1 MTFQIANI
9 ILYSHDG
16 RIRELPFRIGELNVI
31 TGASKTGKSA
41 LIDIV
46 DYCTGRGDCYV
57 AEGVI
62 RRHVSWFAVLF
73 HAGDSQ
79 IFVARRNPGPGN
91 KTSPDIYVQR
101 GTAIKPPAISA
112 LVKNFTLDALGEMLD
127 AAVGINE
134 NEHRPPAGQTR
145 DPLTATIRHALTF
158 SFQDQDEIDSK
169 KILFHRTG
177 DNFIAQAVK
186 DSLPYFLGAIDEDRL
201 LKLSLLDA
209 AKRELRRLERQLRE
223 ISNAGSDELL
233 EARALLEEAKSVGLV
248 DERVAASTPEAVI
261 GALTPLASADFVGS
275 NFVVGS
281 ADDALARLRTE
292 RAVLRKELEEVKSEL
307 RATRLF
313 RTENGS
319 YRREAGEQRAR
330 LSAIGLFRD
339 AEADHAHCPLCES
352 TLETPLPAVEEI
364 AGALAGMHQEL
375 QAVETESPKIQAKL
389 ALLQERE
396 TGLEGRLRENGQR
409 MAARIRENE
418 LLAKQ
423 RDDFVVQ
430 ARTVGKI
437 TQYLSTSVRSADNS
451 ALVRQV
457 EEARARVAMLAAE
470 VGDDNAQERL
480 ETYLN
485 IIGRMMTDY
494 SDALDL
500 EHRGSQL
507 RLDIRKLTVI
517 ADTIDGPVPLQR
529 MGSGENWV
537 GYHVLTHLALHKWF
551 RQKSRPVP
559 GFLILD
565 QPSQAHYPPEKDADD
580 GSIAALADEDKTAV
594 QKLFSLIAEVV
605 REIAPSLQVILLDH
619 ADLNEDWF
627 DAAVIERWRHG
638 RKLVPLDWINI

>member
-16 RIRELPFRIGELNVI
+16 RIRELPFRIGELNII

-46 DYCTGRGDCYV
+46 DYCTGRDDCYV

-62 RRHVSWFAVLF
+62 RRYVSWFAVLF
-73 HAGDSQ
+73 QAGDSQ

-101 GTAIKPPAISA
+101 GTTIEPPAISVLA
-112 LVKNFTLDALGEMLD
+112 KNFTLDALGKMLD

-134 NEHRPPAGQTR
+134 NQHRPPMGQTR
-145 DPLTATIRHALTF
+145 NPLTANIRHALTF

-201 LKLSLLDA
+201 LKLSLFDA
-209 AKRELRRLERQLRE
+209 AKRELRCLERQLRE
-223 ISNAGSDELL
+223 ISNASSDELP
-233 EARALLEEAKSVGLV
+233 EAWALLEEAKSVGLV
-248 DERVAASTPEAVI
+248 DERVVASTPEAVI
-261 GALTPLASADFVGS
+261 GALVPLAGADFVGG

-281 ADDALARLRTE
+281 ADDALVRLRTE
-292 RAVLRKELEEVKSEL
+292 RAALRNEMEEVKSEL

-313 RTENGS
+313 RTENGG
-319 YRREAGEQRAR
+319 YRRESGEQRAR
-330 LSAIGLFRD
+330 LSVIGLFRD
-339 AEADHAHCPLCES
+339 AEADHVHCPLCES
-352 TLETPLPAVEEI
+352 VLETPLPAVEEI
-364 AGALAGMHQEL
+364 VGALAGMHHEL
-375 QAVETESPKIQAKL
+375 HAVETESPKIQAKL
-389 ALLQERE
+389 ASLQERE
-396 TGLEGRLRENGQR
+396 TRLEGRLRENGQR
-409 MAARIRENE
+409 MADRIREKE
-418 LLAKQ
+418 FFAKQ

-430 ARTVGKI
+430 ARTIGKI
-437 TQYLSTSVRSADNS
+437 TQYLNTSARSADNS

-457 EEARARVAMLAAE
+457 EEARARIAILAAE
-470 VGDDNAQERL
+470 VGDDSAQERL

-500 EHRGSQL
+500 EHSGSQL

-551 RQKSRPVP
+551 RQKARPVP
-559 GFLILD
+559 AFLILD
-565 QPSQAHYPPEKDADD
+565 QPSQAHYPPEKDAND
-580 GSIAALADEDKTAV
+580 GSIASLADEDKTAV
-594 QKLFSLIAEVV
+594 QKLFSLIAKVA

-627 DAAVIERWRHG
+627 NAAVIERWRHG
-638 RKLVPLDWINI
+638 CKLVPLDWIDS

>member
-16 RIRELPFRIGELNVI
+16 RIRELPLRLGELNVI

-73 HAGDSQ
+73 QTGDSQ

-101 GTAIKPPAISA
+101 GTTIPTPALSA
-112 LVKNFTLDALGEMLD
+112 LFKNFTLDALGDMLD

-134 NEHRPPAGQTR
+134 NQHRPPAGQTR
-145 DPLTATIRHALTF
+145 DPLTANIRHALTF

-169 KILFHRTG
+169 KVLFHRTS
-177 DNFIAQAVK
+177 DNFIAQAIK

-201 LKLSLLDA
+201 LKLALLDG
-209 AKRELRRLERQLRE
+209 AKREMRRLERQLRE
-223 ISNAGSDELL
+223 ILNSSSDDLP
-233 EARALLEEAKSVGLV
+233 EARSLLDEAKSVGLV
-248 DERVAASTPEAVI
+248 DERVVASTSEAVI
-261 GALTPLASADFVGS
+261 DALTPLTGAEFVGG
-275 NFVVGS
+275 NFVIGGTE
-281 ADDALARLRTE
+281 DALVRLRAE
-292 RAVLRKELEEVKSEL
+292 RTGLRNELEGIKSEL
-307 RATRLF
+307 RTTRLF

-330 LSAIGLFRD
+330 LSAVGLFRD
-339 AEADHAHCPLCES
+339 AEADNVHCPLCES
-352 TLETPLPAVEEI
+352 ALATPLPAVEEI
-364 AGALAGMHQEL
+364 ASALAEMHHEL
-375 QAVETESPKIQAKL
+375 QAVESESPKIQAKL
-389 ALLQERE
+389 ASLQERE
-396 TGLEGRLRENGQR
+396 MLLEGRLRENGQR

-418 LLAKQ
+418 LFAKQ
-423 RDDFVVQ
+423 RDDFIVQ

-437 TQYLSTSVRSADNS
+437 TQYLSTTTRSADNS
-451 ALVRQV
+451 TLLREI
-457 EEARARVAMLAAE
+457 EEARARVAILTAE
-470 VGDDNAQERL
+470 VGANDAQERL

-559 GFLILD
+559 SFLILD
-565 QPSQAHYPPEKDADD
+565 QPSQAHYPPDKDTGD
-580 GSIAALADEDKTAV
+580 GSITSLADEDQTAV
-594 QKLFSLIAEVV
+594 QKLFSLIAEVA

-619 ADLNEDWF
+619 ADLKEDWF

-638 RKLVPLDWINI
+638 RKLVPLDWIDQ

>member
-1 MTFQIANI
+1 
-9 ILYSHDG
+9 
-16 RIRELPFRIGELNVI
+16 
-31 TGASKTGKSA
+31 
-41 LIDIV
+41 
-46 DYCTGRGDCYV
+46 
-57 AEGVI
+57 
-62 RRHVSWFAVLF
+62 
-73 HAGDSQ
+73 
-79 IFVARRNPGPGN
+79 
-91 KTSPDIYVQR
+91 
-101 GTAIKPPAISA
+101 
-112 LVKNFTLDALGEMLD
+112 
-127 AAVGINE
+127 
-134 NEHRPPAGQTR
+134 
-145 DPLTATIRHALTF
+145 
-158 SFQDQDEIDSK
+158 
-169 KILFHRTG
+169 
-177 DNFIAQAVK
+177 
-186 DSLPYFLGAIDEDRL
+186 
-201 LKLSLLDA
+201 
-209 AKRELRRLERQLRE
+209 
-223 ISNAGSDELL
+223 
-233 EARALLEEAKSVGLV
+233 
-248 DERVAASTPEAVI
+248 
-261 GALTPLASADFVGS
+261 
-275 NFVVGS
+275 
-281 ADDALARLRTE
+281 
-292 RAVLRKELEEVKSEL
+292 
-307 RATRLF
+307 
-313 RTENGS
+313 
-319 YRREAGEQRAR
+319 
-330 LSAIGLFRD
+330 
-339 AEADHAHCPLCES
+339 
-352 TLETPLPAVEEI
+352 
-364 AGALAGMHQEL
+364 MHQEL

-389 ALLQERE
+389 ASLQERE

-437 TQYLSTSVRSADNS
+437 TQYLSTSTRSADNS

-457 EEARARVAMLAAE
+457 DEARARVAMLASE

-580 GSIAALADEDKTAV
+580 GSIASLADEDKTAV
-594 QKLFSLIAEVV
+594 QKLFLLIAEVA

-638 RKLVPLDWINI
+638 RKLVPLDWIDS

>member
-16 RIRELPFRIGELNVI
+16 RIRELPFRIGELNII

-62 RRHVSWFAVLF
+62 RRYVSWFAVLF
-73 HAGDSQ
+73 QASDSQ

-101 GTAIKPPAISA
+101 GTTIEPPAISVLA
-112 LVKNFTLDALGEMLD
+112 KNFTLDALGKMLD
-127 AAVGINE
+127 AAVCINE
-134 NEHRPPAGQTR
+134 NQHRPPMGQTR
-145 DPLTATIRHALTF
+145 NPLTANIRHALTF

-201 LKLSLLDA
+201 LKLSLFDA

-223 ISNAGSDELL
+223 ISNASSDELP
-233 EARALLEEAKSVGLV
+233 EAWALLEEAKSVGLV
-248 DERVAASTPEAVI
+248 DERVVASTPEAVI
-261 GALTPLASADFVGS
+261 GALVPLAGADFVGG

-281 ADDALARLRTE
+281 ADDALVRLRTE
-292 RAVLRKELEEVKSEL
+292 RAALRNEMEEVKSEL

-313 RTENGS
+313 RTENGG
-319 YRREAGEQRAR
+319 YRRESGEQRAR
-330 LSAIGLFRD
+330 LSVIGLFRD
-339 AEADHAHCPLCES
+339 AEADHVHCPLCES
-352 TLETPLPAVEEI
+352 VLETPLPAVEEI
-364 AGALAGMHQEL
+364 VGALAGMHHEL
-375 QAVETESPKIQAKL
+375 HAVETESPKIQAKL
-389 ALLQERE
+389 ASLQERE
-396 TGLEGRLRENGQR
+396 TRLEGRLRENGQR
-409 MAARIRENE
+409 MADRIREKE
-418 LLAKQ
+418 FFAKQ

-430 ARTVGKI
+430 ARTIGKI
-437 TQYLSTSVRSADNS
+437 TQYLNTSARSADNS
-451 ALVRQV
+451 ALVWQV
-457 EEARARVAMLAAE
+457 EEARARIAILAAE
-470 VGDDNAQERL
+470 VGDDSAQERL

-500 EHRGSQL
+500 EHSGSQL

-551 RQKSRPVP
+551 RQKARPVP
-559 GFLILD
+559 AFLILD
-565 QPSQAHYPPEKDADD
+565 QPSQAHYPPEKDAND
-580 GSIAALADEDKTAV
+580 GSIALLADEDKTAV
-594 QKLFSLIAEVV
+594 QKLFSLIAKVA

-627 DAAVIERWRHG
+627 NAAVIERWRHG
-638 RKLVPLDWINI
+638 CKLVPLEWIDS